1 MTEGVYHRMVMLPKD
16 AFGNFARIAADKV
29 IVEVRKVS
37 DPSHSVCVCV
47 CVCGVCVWVG
57 VCVCVGGCV
66 CVCGVCVCVRMCV
79 CVYTC

>member
-47 CVCGVCVWVG
+47 W
-57 VCVCVGGCV
+57 CVCVGGCV
-66 CVCGVCVCVRMCV
+66 CGCVCVSVCVCACIRVE
-79 CVYTC
+79 

>member
-47 CVCGVCVWVG
+47 VCVCVVCVCVWCVCVCVG
-57 VCVCVGGCV
+57 VCVCVCLCV
-66 CVCGVCVCVRMCV
+66 CACIRVE
-79 CVYTC
+79 